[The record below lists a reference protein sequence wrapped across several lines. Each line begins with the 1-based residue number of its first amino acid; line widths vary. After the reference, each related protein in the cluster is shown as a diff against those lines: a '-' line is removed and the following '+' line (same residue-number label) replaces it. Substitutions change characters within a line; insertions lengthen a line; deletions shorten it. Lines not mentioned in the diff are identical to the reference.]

1 MKTCL
6 FGGTFDPPHFGH
18 LIVAQTIF
26 EAEHFDRIVFVPA
39 YIPPHKLD
47 VKISPVD
54 ARIEMLK
61 IATKDN
67 PNFIISDN
75 EIRRGGISY
84 SLETILSYK
93 EETKI
98 ETKDLFYL
106 IGSDSLKQFQTWKNP
121 KEILKECKLIVA
133 IRPGFRPS
141 DIPNWILAR
150 IQFANIPRIEISS
163 TQIRRRW
170 LENKTIRYMVTQPV
184 WQFINENKIYKFN
197 V

>member
-39 YIPPHKLD
+39 HTPPHKIGT
-47 VKISPVD
+47 KISPVD
-54 ARIEMLK
+54 ARIKMLK

-75 EIRRGGISY
+75 EIKRGGVSY
-84 SLETILSYK
+84 SIDTILSYK
-93 EETKI
+93 EEAKI
-98 ETKDLFYL
+98 ETNDLFYL
-106 IGSDSLKQFQTWKNP
+106 IGSDSLKQFETWKEP
-121 KEILKECKLIVA
+121 KRILDECRLIVA

-150 IQFANIPRIEISS
+150 VQFANIPRIEISS
-163 TQIRRRW
+163 TQIRQRW

-184 WQFINENKIYKFN
+184 WQFINKNKIY
-197 V
+197 

>member
-39 YIPPHKLD
+39 HTPPHKID
-47 VKISPVD
+47 AKISPVD
-54 ARIEMLK
+54 ARIKMLK

-75 EIRRGGISY
+75 EIKRGGVSY
-84 SLETILSYK
+84 SIDTILSYK
-93 EETKI
+93 EETNTD
-98 ETKDLFYL
+98 TKNLFYL
-106 IGSDSLKQFQTWKNP
+106 IGSDSLKQFVTWKEP
-121 KEILKECKLIVA
+121 KRILDECRLIVA

-150 IQFANIPRIEISS
+150 VQFANIPRIEISS
-163 TQIRRRW
+163 TQIRQRW
-170 LENKTIRYMVTQPV
+170 LQDKTIRYMVTQPV
-184 WQFINENKIYKFN
+184 WEFINENKIY
-197 V
+197 